1 MSKAN
6 ASKSWRS
13 ARSHGKCE
21 GNVTELQS
29 RVLKCSLQF
38 QAKPAFI
45 STPTCRDGLC
55 DCLWNVL
62 SSSFHFSASWWKKS
76 INPSD
81 MLSYQLLICF
91 GYLQRVREVFGAD
104 VKFRSCLL
112 TCHHSKSKT
121 NTPALAKISPCV
133 LLLCLA
139 TLRPCSISPRAT
151 VPFGL

>member
-1 MSKAN
+1 MVSQVLWEMWGQCYRAPIKGTKVQFTISGKAGFYQY
-6 ASKSWRS
+6 
-13 ARSHGKCE
+13 SHM
-21 GNVTELQS
+21 
-29 RVLKCSLQF
+29 
-38 QAKPAFI
+38 P
-45 STPTCRDGLC
+45 RDGLC

>member
-1 MSKAN
+1 MVHQVSWEMWGQCYRVQIKATKVQFTISGK
-6 ASKSWRS
+6 AGFYQY
-13 ARSHGKCE
+13 SHM
-21 GNVTELQS
+21 
-29 RVLKCSLQF
+29 
-38 QAKPAFI
+38 P
-45 STPTCRDGLC
+45 RDGLC
-55 DCLWNVL
+55 DYLWNVL

-121 NTPALAKISPCV
+121 NTPAPAKISPRV
-133 LLLCLA
+133 LPLCLA
-139 TLRPCSISPRAT
+139 VLCACSIFPMGDSSFWSIARSH
-151 VPFGL
+151 VL